1 MLHYE
6 MSAPSIQTVAEKERM
21 LNKLSAKEPTYKK
34 GDYDSISKI
43 AVNYPTAVEN
53 ARKTIVNLLPLGLP
67 GTEDTDERNQWLCTN
82 CLTFSTVYE
91 AIEFLESL

>member
-1 MLHYE
+1 MNGEESYVCAGNE
-6 MSAPSIQTVAEKERM
+6 YYKYRCY
-21 LNKLSAKEPTYKK
+21 YKK

-53 ARKTIVNLLPLGLP
+53 ARKTIANLLPQGLP
-67 GTEDTDERNQWLCTN
+67 GTEDTDDRNQWLCTN